1 MIKKILFIENEFK
14 NDNPMSTCYKIKCD
28 KIRNIVKDEITISYY
43 NIGNGNSNS
52 HDNFADYDIALFG
65 CRSIYLYKVYKSK
78 EKEEL
83 KKKFESIVNSV
94 KTKFF
99 IIQDMHQKTYGNI
112 EQLCNLL
119 NQYNFNIIFT
129 FNDNAEA
136 RLIRKL
142 TPQCK
147 YFHLPHHIDTNIFKN
162 YNEINNDK
170 KDIDILLF
178 GSIHPK
184 HYPFRKRLFD
194 LILNNKDKFPNIYF
208 IEYDSSIFN
217 PSHCES
223 GLAKLLNRSKI
234 CIATKSRYDYLVG
247 KYFEI
252 PASNCLIAGDIPKD
266 GKDLLKGNILELTN
280 AMDDDKII
288 SSLLECLTNYSN
300 YAYKIEKIKNIVDV
314 QYNLDVY
321 IEKLL
326 NIIL

>member
-1 MIKKILFIENEFK
+1 MIKKILFIENELE
-14 NDNPMSTCYKIKCD
+14 NDNPMSTCYKIKCN
-28 KIRNIVKDEITISYY
+28 KIKNIDRDEITITYY
-43 NIGNGNSNS
+43 NIGNNNT
-52 HDNFADYDIALFG
+52 HIDPKDYDIALFG

-78 EKEEL
+78 VKEEL
-83 KKKFESIVNSV
+83 KKKFELIVNCV

-99 IIQDMHQKTYGNI
+99 IIQDMHQKTYGSI
-112 EQLCNLL
+112 EQLCSLL

-129 FNDNAEA
+129 FYDNTEA

-162 YNEINNDK
+162 YNENNNI

-194 LILNNKDKFPNIYF
+194 LILNNKDKYLNVYL
-208 IEYDSSIFN
+208 IEYDSSVFN

-252 PASNCLIAGDIPKD
+252 SASNCLIAGDIPRD
-266 GKDLLKGNILELTN
+266 GRDLFKNNILELANTMSDN
-280 AMDDDKII
+280 EII
-288 SSLLECLTNYSN
+288 TILDECLNNYSN
-300 YAYKIEKIKNIVDV
+300 YTDKIEKIKNTVDTK
-314 QYNLDVY
+314 YNLDVY
-321 IEKLL
+321 IERLL
-326 NIIL
+326 NIIV

>member
-1 MIKKILFIENEFK
+1 MIKKILFIENELE
-14 NDNPMSTCYKIKCD
+14 NDNPMSTCYKIKCN
-28 KIRNIVKDEITISYY
+28 KIKNIDRDEITITYY
-43 NIGNGNSNS
+43 NIGNNNIHIDPKG
-52 HDNFADYDIALFG
+52 YDIALFG

-78 EKEEL
+78 VKEEL
-83 KKKFESIVNSV
+83 KKKFELIVNCV
-94 KTKFF
+94 KAKFF
-99 IIQDMHQKTYGNI
+99 IIQDMHQKTYGSI
-112 EQLCNLL
+112 EQLCSLL

-129 FNDNAEA
+129 FYDNAEA

-147 YFHLPHHIDTNIFKN
+147 YYHLPHHIDTNIFKN
-162 YNEINNDK
+162 YNENNNI

-178 GSIHPK
+178 GSVHPK

-194 LILNNKDKFPNIYF
+194 LILNNKDKFSNIYF

-252 PASNCLIAGDIPKD
+252 PASNCLIAGDIPRD
-266 GKDLLKGNILELTN
+266 GRDLFKGNILELTN
-280 AMDDDKII
+280 TMGDDEII
-288 SSLLECLTNYSN
+288 TVLTECLNNYSN
-300 YAYKIEKIKNIVDV
+300 YTDKIEKIKNTVDLK
-314 QYNLDVY
+314 YNLDEY
-321 IEKLL
+321 IERLL